1 MCHNGKLLLN
11 GVCGVVRMPL
21 RQGILNASIPM
32 FRRELIL
39 GLTAFSLAACSG
51 GTPVAR
57 IGPDGLP
64 LPTVYQIGADDV
76 DAIQFRMEDSI
87 NALRQAAGV
96 TPVTLDPNLIA
107 SAATHSRDM
116 SVQNRPWLFG
126 SDGSS
131 PLDRARRAGFSGRL
145 VGEVISESYET
156 ELETLAAWTQDQD
169 SRAVI
174 LDPTAQRI
182 GFAWYQEPAGKIWW
196 TLSVGTAPGAF
207 QAPAAVDIR
216 PLGAPVAGSTFQG

>member
-1 MCHNGKLLLN
+1 
-11 GVCGVVRMPL
+11 
-21 RQGILNASIPM
+21 M
-32 FRRELIL
+32 FRRKFIL
-39 GLTAFSLAACSG
+39 GLTGLGLTACTS

-64 LPTVYQIGADDV
+64 LPTVYQIAPGDV

-96 TPVTLDPNLIA
+96 APVSLDPNLIA

-131 PLDRARRAGFSGRL
+131 PLDRARRAGFTGRL
-145 VGEVISESYET
+145 LGETISESYET
-156 ELETLAAWTQDQD
+156 ELETLAAWTQDPD
-169 SRAVI
+169 TRAVI
-174 LDPTAQRI
+174 LDPAARRI
-182 GFAWYQEPAGKIWW
+182 GFAWYQEPAGKLWW
-196 TLSVGTAPGAF
+196 TLSIGTAPGA
-207 QAPAAVDIR
+207 APAPSAVDIR
-216 PLGAPVAGSTFQG
+216 PLGAPVAGSSFQG

>member
-1 MCHNGKLLLN
+1 
-11 GVCGVVRMPL
+11 MPL
-21 RQGILNASIPM
+21 RQDKFNVSNAM
-32 FRRELIL
+32 LRREIIL
-39 GLTAFSLAACSG
+39 GLTAFGLAACSS
-51 GTPVAR
+51 GTRVAR

-96 TPVTLDPNLIA
+96 GPVALDSNLIA

-131 PLDRARRAGFSGRL
+131 PLDRAQRSGFTGQL
-145 VGEVISESYET
+145 LGEVISESYET
-156 ELETLAAWTQDQD
+156 ELETLAAWTKDRD

-174 LDPTAQRI
+174 LERAARRI
-182 GFAWYQEPAGKIWW
+182 GFAWYQEPAGKLWW
-196 TLSVGTAPGAF
+196 TLNFGTAPSVIS
-207 QAPAAVDIR
+207 APAPIEIR
-216 PLGAPVAGSTFQG
+216 PLGAPVAGSSFQG

>member
-1 MCHNGKLLLN
+1 
-11 GVCGVVRMPL
+11 
-21 RQGILNASIPM
+21 M

-39 GLTAFSLAACSG
+39 GLTAFGLAACSG

-64 LPTVYQIGADDV
+64 LPTVYQIGANDV

-216 PLGAPVAGSTFQG
+216 PLGAPVAGSSFQG